1 MEELHHNHECI
12 EGESRRRLLGAT
24 AAIDATERADLL
36 GAGLL
41 RSLVLVVIPP
51 TTLPRWRF
59 LRHVVHGG
67 WNEQG
72 SARPGRHW
80 IGKGL
85 WRDSTF
91 LEFDYVGEA

>member
-1 MEELHHNHECI
+1 MEELHHYHECI

-51 TTLPRWRF
+51 TTLPRRRF
-59 LRHVVHGG
+59 LRKHVVHGG
-67 WNEQG
+67 WNEQDRMIP
-72 SARPGRHW
+72 ARAQEDTGLGR
-80 IGKGL
+80 GN
-85 WRDSTF
+85 
-91 LEFDYVGEA
+91 

>member
-1 MEELHHNHECI
+1 MEELHHYHECI
-12 EGESRRRLLGAT
+12 ERESRRRLLGAT

-59 LRHVVHGG
+59 LRLHGG

-72 SARPGRHW
+72 TSAPRKTLDWEGATEVKKMVLARFH
-80 IGKGL
+80 I
-85 WRDSTF
+85 S
-91 LEFDYVGEA
+91 